1 MPSLHLTSGPNP
13 GNSIAMG
20 PYSIKTINRIAPE
33 GLALF
38 GPDYHV
44 GPDEVN
50 PHGIVVR
57 SSKVDT
63 DDYPELLA
71 VARAGAGVNN
81 ITVDKATEK
90 GICVFNTPGANAN
103 AVAELLFTML
113 GIQMRHIHE
122 GVMLCKELAGLDDAA
137 INAAVESRKAAFR
150 GVELAGRNLGVVGVG
165 KIGVMVANGG
175 VQRQMN
181 VVAFDPFPALENIH
195 ALSYDVKLTRNLG
208 AVLQQSDIVTIHV
221 PLNKKTG
228 GLVNREFIR
237 QMKPGSILINFARG
251 EIVEDDPVLEA
262 LDAGKLEGYITD
274 FPNRKNLSH
283 PRVLISPHLG
293 ASTEESEENCA
304 CLAVSELK
312 EYLEYGTISRS
323 VNFPT
328 VESIPSGSCHSRLI
342 MINRDIPGM
351 IGFATNII
359 GSSNINIASYLNE
372 SNGSIG
378 YNIIDVESPV
388 PPAVIA
394 KIESH
399 PGVVRTRILSCHN

>member
-1 MPSLHLTSGPNP
+1 MEPYRIKII
-13 GNSIAMG
+13 NS
-20 PYSIKTINRIAPE
+20 IAPE

-38 GPDYHV
+38 GSNFTV
-44 GPDEVN
+44 SPDESN

-57 SSKVDT
+57 SSQVDT
-63 DDYPELLA
+63 DQYPELLA

-81 ITVDKATEK
+81 ISVDKATEH

-113 GIQMRHIHE
+113 GTMLRHIHE
-122 GVMLCKELAGLDDAA
+122 GVEFCKKLSGLNDTA
-137 INAAVESRKAAFR
+137 INDAVESRKSAFR
-150 GVELAGRNLGVVGVG
+150 GVELAGKTLGVIGVG

-175 VQRQMN
+175 VQRQMD

-195 ALSYDVKLTRNLG
+195 ALSFDVKLARGLG
-208 AVLQQSDIVTIHV
+208 PVLQQADIITIHV
-221 PLNKKTG
+221 PLNKKTR
-228 GLVNREFIR
+228 GLVNREFIG
-237 QMKPGSILINFARG
+237 QMKPGATLINFARG
-251 EIVEDDPVLEA
+251 EVVEDEAVLAA
-262 LDAGKLEGYITD
+262 LDGGKLDGYITD
-274 FPNRKNLSH
+274 FPNSINLNH
-283 PRVLISPHLG
+283 PRVLTSPHLG

-312 EYLEYGTISRS
+312 DYLEYGTISRS

-328 VESIPSGSCHSRLI
+328 VESIPSGSCHTRLI

-359 GSSNINIASYLNE
+359 GSNNINIASYINE
-372 SNGSIG
+372 SNGLIG

-388 PPAVIA
+388 SADVLA
-394 KIESH
+394 KIQSH
-399 PGVVRTRILSCHN
+399 PDVIRTRVISCHI

>member
-1 MPSLHLTSGPNP
+1 
-13 GNSIAMG
+13 MG
-20 PYSIKTINRIAPE
+20 HYRIKTINRLAPE

-38 GPDYHV
+38 GPNFEV
-44 GPDEVN
+44 GPDEAN

-57 SSKVDT
+57 SSQVDT

-81 ITVDKATEK
+81 ITVDKATEH

-122 GVMLCKELAGLDDAA
+122 GVEFCKELAGLEDAA
-137 INAAVESRKAAFR
+137 ISEAVESRKAAFR
-150 GVELAGRNLGVVGVG
+150 GVELAGKTLGVIGVG

-175 VQRQMN
+175 VQRQMK

-195 ALSYDVKLTRNLG
+195 ALSYGVKLSKNLA
-208 AVLQQSDIVTIHV
+208 AVLNQSDIIALHV
-221 PLNKKTG
+221 PLNKKTH
-228 GLVNREFIR
+228 GLVNREFIE
-237 QMKPGSILINFARG
+237 QMKPGASLINFSRG
-251 EIVEDDPVLEA
+251 EIVDDGHVLKA
-262 LDAGKLEGYITD
+262 LDEGKLEGYITD
-274 FPNRKNLSH
+274 FPNNKNLSH
-283 PRVLISPHLG
+283 PRVLTSPHLG

-312 EYLEYGTISRS
+312 DYLEYGTVSRS

-328 VESIPSGSCHSRLI
+328 VESIPSGSCHARLI

-359 GSSNINIASYLNE
+359 GSNNINIASYINE
-372 SNGSIG
+372 SNGLIG

-388 PPAVIA
+388 PQDLIN

-399 PGVVRTRILSCHN
+399 ADVIRTRVISCHS

>member
-1 MPSLHLTSGPNP
+1 
-13 GNSIAMG
+13 MG
-20 PYSIKTINRIAPE
+20 PYRIKVINRIAPE

-38 GPDYHV
+38 GPNFHV
-44 GPDEVN
+44 SPDEDN

-57 SSKVDT
+57 SSQVDT
-63 DDYPELLA
+63 ADYPELLA

-81 ITVDKATEK
+81 ISVDKATEY

-113 GIQMRHIHE
+113 GIMVRHIHE
-122 GVMLCKELAGLDDAA
+122 GVEFCKELAGLDDSA
-137 INAAVESRKAAFR
+137 IGAAVESRKSAFR
-150 GVELAGRNLGVVGVG
+150 GLELAGKTLGVIGVG

-181 VVAFDPFPALENIH
+181 VLAFDPFPALENIH

-208 AVLQQSDIVTIHV
+208 TVLQQSDVVTMHV
-221 PLNKKTG
+221 PLNKKTR
-228 GLVNREFIR
+228 GLVNREFVS
-237 QMKPGSILINFARG
+237 QMKQGATLINFARG
-251 EIVEDDPVLEA
+251 EIVEDEPVLAA
-262 LDAGKLEGYITD
+262 LDAGKLDGYITD
-274 FPNRKNLSH
+274 FPNSKNLNH
-283 PRVLISPHLG
+283 PRVLTSPHLG

-312 EYLEYGTISRS
+312 DYLEYGTISRS

-328 VESIPSGSCHSRLI
+328 VESIPSGSCHARLI

-351 IGFATNII
+351 IGFASNII
-359 GSSNINIASYLNE
+359 GSNNINIASYINE
-372 SNGSIG
+372 SNGLVG

-388 PPAVIA
+388 SQEVIA
-394 KIESH
+394 QIESH
-399 PGVVRTRILSCHN
+399 PDVIRTRIISCHN